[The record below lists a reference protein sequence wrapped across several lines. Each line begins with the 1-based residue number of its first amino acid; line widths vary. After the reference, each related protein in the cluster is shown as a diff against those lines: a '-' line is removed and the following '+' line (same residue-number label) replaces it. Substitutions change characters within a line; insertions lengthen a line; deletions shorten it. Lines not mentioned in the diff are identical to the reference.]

1 MSSTLEAPVSQDSA
15 SGNTA
20 PTQALMGLLRAA
32 SSCEEM
38 IDRVLKREGLSRPQ
52 FNVLRVL
59 GEADDKGLPC
69 LEIGA
74 RMITR
79 VPDVTRLVDR
89 LVDQGYVCRERSVS
103 DRRVVRVRLLS
114 KGQVV
119 LGRVQP
125 VVDDAV
131 GRTLGHLGEDRL
143 QELTAL
149 LDHARSLVEDSRV
162 A

>member
-1 MSSTLEAPVSQDSA
+1 MSSTLEAPVSMESPLVNSA
-15 SGNTA
+15 SN
-20 PTQALMGLLRAA
+20 QALMGLLRAA
-32 SSCEEM
+32 STCEEM
-38 IDRVLKREGLSRPQ
+38 IDRILKREGLSRPQ

-59 GEADDKGLPC
+59 GEADEKGLPC
-69 LEIGA
+69 LAIGA

-89 LVDQGYVCRERSVS
+89 LADHGYVCRERSVS

-114 KGQVV
+114 KGHAV
-119 LGRVQP
+119 LDRVQP

-149 LDHARSLVEDSRV
+149 LDETRSLVEDSRFV
-162 A
+162 

>member
-1 MSSTLEAPVSQDSA
+1 MTSILDVPASQESPHMNSA
-15 SGNTA
+15 SN
-20 PTQALMGLLRAA
+20 QALLGLLRAA

-38 IDRVLKREGLSRPQ
+38 IDRILKREGLSRPQ

-59 GEADDKGLPC
+59 GEADDQGLPC

-89 LVDQGYVCRERSVS
+89 LVDHGYVCRERSVS

-114 KGQVV
+114 KGLIV
-119 LGRVQP
+119 LDRVRP
-125 VVDDAV
+125 IVEDAV
-131 GRTLGHLGEDRL
+131 SRTLGHLGEDRL
-143 QELTAL
+143 RELTAL
-149 LDHARSLVEDSRV
+149 LDDARSFVEDSRV